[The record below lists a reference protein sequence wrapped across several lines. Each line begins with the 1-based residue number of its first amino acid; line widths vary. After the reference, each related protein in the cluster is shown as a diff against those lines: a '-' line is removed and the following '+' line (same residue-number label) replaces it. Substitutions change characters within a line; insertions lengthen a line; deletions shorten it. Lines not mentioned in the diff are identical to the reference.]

1 MRFSSRY
8 KLIIVFSLIFVIGL
22 ALFRFTQTATHAVST
37 PTKVTSTSRE
47 NCGNWNIVSSSTSTY
62 PNNILSAVTA
72 LSAKNV
78 WAVGYSSGKSGAF
91 HKTLIEHWDGVQW
104 SLISSPNPGVSSHLS
119 GVAALSAK
127 NVWAV
132 GYSTMSRTNGIT
144 NVLIEHWNGTQ
155 WNIVP
160 SPNAGSPSVLFGVA
174 ALSAK
179 NVWAVGSYY
188 NGSHNQ
194 ALIEHWDGV
203 QWSIISN
210 PNEGNQLSGIA
221 AITANDIWAVG
232 EGATSGNQAL
242 IEHWDGTQWSIISNP
257 DGGQFPNFLFGV
269 AAVSG
274 NDVWAVG
281 HSQSGSAVQTLI
293 EHWNGIQW
301 SIISSPSPDG
311 LDQLFGVTALS
322 TNDVW
327 AVGSTFNN
335 GATLF
340 NTLIEHWD
348 GTQWTIVSSPN
359 VASVNNTLSGVG
371 AVPATTQAWAVGSS
385 SNGKSKHPLI
395 EFYC

>member
-242 IEHWDGTQWSIISNP
+242 IEHWDGTQWSIIS
-257 DGGQFPNFLFGV
+257 
-269 AAVSG
+269 
-274 NDVWAVG
+274 
-281 HSQSGSAVQTLI
+281 
-293 EHWNGIQW
+293 
-301 SIISSPSPDG
+301 SPSPDG